1 MSTIKLLNHTGIP
14 TLVNKTFTTIAT
26 VNGSFRA
33 PYNLMDPVIQLGT
46 QAYQRYFADSRVTH
60 MEIDGKF
67 YFVRTATMSS
77 NALTDVQLHLDVL
90 TTYKTEI
97 GNLDVIL
104 ERSSNSPEKY
114 LADELM
120 PMSVKKVIED
130 VRFDSE
136 ISDKYEDGSY
146 VLVTSQNGYAEV

>member
-1 MSTIKLLNHTGIP
+1 
-14 TLVNKTFTTIAT
+14 
-26 VNGSFRA
+26 
-33 PYNLMDPVIQLGT
+33 MDPVIQLGT